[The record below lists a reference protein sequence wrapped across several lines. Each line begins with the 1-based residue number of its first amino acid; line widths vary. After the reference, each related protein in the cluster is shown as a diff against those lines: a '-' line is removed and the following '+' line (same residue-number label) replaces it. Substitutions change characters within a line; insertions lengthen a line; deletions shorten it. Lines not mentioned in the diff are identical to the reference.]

1 MIKTIIL
8 TLVIGVVLFELIE
21 HVVFPLFWSIMGRK
35 RKSICGVTGMLGKV
49 GEVKQWKK
57 NEGKVFV
64 NGELWQAVSDIPLL
78 RGDRVVI
85 KDVEGLTLKVNYW
98 RGENETI

>member
-21 HVVFPLFWSIMGRK
+21 HVVFPLFWFIKKRK
-35 RKSICGVTGMLGKV
+35 RRSVCGVSGMSGKV

-64 NGELWQAVSDIPLL
+64 NGELWQAVSEVPLL
-78 RGDRVVI
+78 PGDRVVI
-85 KDVEGLTLKVNYW
+85 QSVEGLTLKVNY
-98 RGENETI
+98 N